1 MKLFKEK
8 DHLNKFIS
16 IKYIYINLKFLI
28 NINLHTQQTNG
39 LNFHTINFSYF
50 DNLITN
56 TWNFKK

>member
-1 MKLFKEK
+1 MKI
-8 DHLNKFIS
+8 NKFIS
-16 IKYIYINLKFLI
+16 IKYIYINLKILI